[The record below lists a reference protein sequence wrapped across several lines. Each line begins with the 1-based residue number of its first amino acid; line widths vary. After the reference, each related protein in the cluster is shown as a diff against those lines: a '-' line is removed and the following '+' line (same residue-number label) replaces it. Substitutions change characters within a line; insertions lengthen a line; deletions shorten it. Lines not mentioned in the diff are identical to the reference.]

1 MSETLANADIVRRMK
16 DYFTRQMAWFEQ
28 LHEALAEFDEPV
40 DLERLDGLLEA
51 DSARA
56 RKSKALEEEF
66 SALKSEWD
74 RAESI
79 PESAVDEVRA
89 IAGRAE
95 KLAGELQE
103 AFDKAAQSTGAGVEA
118 LQERLGELKAK
129 GQWLGK
135 YRAEPPEKAG
145 LLDRRA

>member
-1 MSETLANADIVRRMK
+1 MSETLADADIVRRMK
-16 DYFTRQMAWFEQ
+16 DYFARQMAWFEQ
-28 LHEALAEFDEPV
+28 LHDALAKLEGPV
-40 DLERLDGLLEA
+40 DPERLDGLLEA

-74 RAESI
+74 RAEAI
-79 PESAVDEVRA
+79 PESAVNEVRE

-95 KLAGELQE
+95 KLASELQV
-103 AFDKAAQSTGAGVEA
+103 AFDKAAQCTGAGVEA
-118 LQERLGELKAK
+118 LRERLGELKTK

-135 YRAEPPEKAG
+135 YRAEPPENAG
-145 LLDRRA
+145 LIDRQA